1 MSSIRIKAKE
11 RNGSVDVKT
20 LMKHNM
26 ETGLRKNKDGSKIPE
41 HWITDVTA
49 ESGGKT
55 VFVAAFNTS
64 ISKDPYLAFKFDGK
78 KGDTVKISWKDN
90 TGKTDSAETKVQ

>member
-26 ETGLRKNKDGSKIPE
+26 ETGLRKGQ
-41 HWITDVTA
+41 
-49 ESGGKT
+49 GR
-55 VFVAAFNTS
+55 
-64 ISKDPYLAFKFDGK
+64 K
-78 KGDTVKISWKDN
+78 KNSRALDH
-90 TGKTDSAETKVQ
+90 

>member
-26 ETGLRKNKDGSKIPE
+26 ETGLRKKKDGSKIPE

-49 ESGGKT
+49 ESGGNV
-55 VFVAAFNTS
+55 VFAAAFNTS
-64 ISKDPYLAFKFDGK
+64 ISKDPYLAFKFAGK
-78 KGDTVKISWKDN
+78 KGDSLTISWRDN
-90 TGKTDSAETKVQ
+90 LGKTDSAETIVK

>member
-26 ETGLRKNKDGSKIPE
+26 ETGLRKKKDGSKIPE

-49 ESGGKT
+49 ESGGN
-55 VFVAAFNTS
+55 VGIRCSLQHINLEGSLSGF
-64 ISKDPYLAFKFDGK
+64 
-78 KGDTVKISWKDN
+78 
-90 TGKTDSAETKVQ
+90 